1 MKFSIIMPIYNVE
14 KYLEKAIKSVL
25 SQTYKDFELLL
36 IDDGSTDNSACI
48 AQNYTKDKRVN
59 YFYKKN
65 GGLSDARNFGV
76 LKSKGSY
83 ILFLDSDDY
92 YEVDLLNKINE
103 VTVKKQYDLIHYLVK
118 EVDENYFLKSID
130 AINKTGE
137 ITLEEFYSYE
147 HCETAWS
154 NAYKSSFYKKN
165 NFNFSKGKIHEDF
178 GLIPYIAAKSSH
190 IYLLDYYGINYLTR
204 QGSIINGGEK
214 IRKRIYDKLYLF
226 DEVTSNS
233 TLKDKE
239 KKLLFSFMANGLL
252 QSLKFID
259 KQEIK
264 KYKSE
269 LKKRNISLYL
279 RNDSFLRKIKK
290 KLVNLYIDK
299 L

>member
-137 ITLEEFYSYE
+137 ITLEEFYSYG